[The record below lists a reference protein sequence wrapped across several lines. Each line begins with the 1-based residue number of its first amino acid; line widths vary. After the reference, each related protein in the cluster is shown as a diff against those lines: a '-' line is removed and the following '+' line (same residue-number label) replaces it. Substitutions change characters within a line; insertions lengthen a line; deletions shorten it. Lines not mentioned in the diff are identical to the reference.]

1 MSDGLADCADKSD
14 EGRYCQLSLHGAAD
28 LDCCRLKGTCFKT
41 ETLKSQNLDQDQSC
55 EDQDRDRDGDFANS
69 VSRRSQ
75 NQDSSL
81 ENSKPASDKARVDA
95 IESCLSVCLCIRNVN
110 FNEHLKCHC
119 N

>member
-81 ENSKPASDKARVDA
+81 ENSKP
-95 IESCLSVCLCIRNVN
+95 VCFTIAPSLLPTGKITIIDI
-110 FNEHLKCHC
+110 HLNSLFHS
-119 N
+119 